1 MHKDDNNHKAAVDQT
16 KGKYQEWFDTVT
28 QGASDAAGSQK
39 KIQDAT
45 KKTGETYKQMTERL
59 KTKYRCPRNVENWL
73 GRL

>member
-39 KIQDAT
+39 
-45 KKTGETYKQMTERL
+45 R
-59 KTKYRCPRNVENWL
+59 YRTLLRKLEKHIN
-73 GRL
+73 R